1 MAGSTDSAGSTGKA
15 NSPIERQRTTDAA
28 ATLAGLRRLSRTHGG
43 WLVGL
48 CGALLCALGWY
59 GVSGERYEAR
69 QLPYL
74 ASATIPGAA
83 LIVAGAVLVV
93 GTRRGAAGE
102 SGDVDAELRL
112 MVGQLYR
119 LLVEPVPADPAAETP
134 VEGLWVTVPGGARYH
149 RPGCS
154 LVRGKDGVR
163 PVDETTARDKDLRP
177 CRLCDPGPGSGGA
190 AAPPGRI
197 RPAGAEADRGSG
209 ASGAPAVGDPG
220 PAGPHVP
227 PAGG

>member
-1 MAGSTDSAGSTGKA
+1 M
-15 NSPIERQRTTDAA
+15 
-28 ATLAGLRRLSRTHGG
+28 RRLSRTHGG

-93 GTRRGAAGE
+93 GTRRGTAGE

-112 MVGQLYR
+112 MVGQLYS
-119 LLVEPVPADPAAETP
+119 LLVEPVPADTAAEAP
-134 VEGLWVTVPGGARYH
+134 VEGRWVAVPGGARYH

-163 PVDETTARDKDLRP
+163 RVDETTARDKDLRP
-177 CRLCDPGPGSGGA
+177 CRLCDPGPGSGGSA
-190 AAPPGRI
+190 GSEAGRG
-197 RPAGAEADRGSG
+197 AGAG
-209 ASGAPAVGDPG
+209 GAPAVGDAG
-220 PAGPHVP
+220 PDGPHVP
-227 PAGG
+227 PTGG